1 MTAWLL
7 MAVALAGQSPG
18 QSPEQARWT
27 WTLYDP
33 GDGGRVV
40 LANEIP
46 DTPSLRAT
54 LECDPGDGA
63 VLVSVFGRD
72 GADAGYVSIRSGQAS
87 TASQGELADEGDVTR
102 LTASMRMEH
111 PVFAAFLETRT
122 LTLHQG
128 ENRWTVRV
136 GARHSILL
144 TDFAAAC
151 GG

>member
-7 MAVALAGQSPG
+7 MVAALAGQSSG

-27 WTLYDP
+27 WTLYDS

-54 LECDPGDGA
+54 LECDPGSGA
-63 VLVSVFGRD
+63 VLVSVFDRE

-87 TASQGELADEGDVTR
+87 TASQGELADEGDTTR

-122 LTLHQG
+122 LALHQG

-136 GARHSILL
+136 GARHTALL
-144 TDFAAAC
+144 NDFAAAC

>member
-7 MAVALAGQSPG
+7 MVAALAGQSSG

-27 WTLYDP
+27 WTLYDS

-63 VLVSVFGRD
+63 VLVSVFDRE
-72 GADAGYVSIRSGQAS
+72 GADAGYVSIRSGQAA
-87 TASQGELADEGDVTR
+87 TASQGELADEGNTTR

-111 PVFAAFLETRT
+111 PVFAAFLETRV

-128 ENRWTVRV
+128 ENRWTVRL
-136 GARHSILL
+136 GARHGALL
-144 TDFAAAC
+144 NDFAAAC